1 MQMASKLRCSY
12 LKILFQAAG
21 ERKNN
26 TRLAM
31 PTQEKRPVRHPDL
44 NQEIYKL
51 NKLVK
56 INPVN
61 SKPG

>member
-1 MQMASKLRCSY
+1 
-12 LKILFQAAG
+12 
-21 ERKNN
+21 
-26 TRLAM
+26 M